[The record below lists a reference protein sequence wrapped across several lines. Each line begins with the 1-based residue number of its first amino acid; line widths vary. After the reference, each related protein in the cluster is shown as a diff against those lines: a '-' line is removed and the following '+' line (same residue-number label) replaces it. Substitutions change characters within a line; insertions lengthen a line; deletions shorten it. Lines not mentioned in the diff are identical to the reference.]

1 MPLKKG
7 GTKRETHV
15 NSRIP
20 STKPG
25 IEARPLTT
33 LRRSVEAAWAGLLI
47 GAVCGLSPTLGL
59 ADASPE
65 NADPTRACAG
75 IGRVAQDLAELKQEG
90 ASNDYAVR
98 SVAGQLAKSGLTG
111 SHVRRNYKPI
121 VAIVAQVLDNPA
133 ISSLSAQSQRLLTE
147 ALCEDTTG
155 FKDLGNIEQ
164 SLSNSYQRLRA
175 CEDDLGQAEPVR
187 LRSLRDCVEA
197 DQAG

>member
-1 MPLKKG
+1 MPLKRA
-7 GTKRETHV
+7 GTERETHV

-20 STKPG
+20 SRKPG
-25 IEARPLTT
+25 IETRPLTT
-33 LRRSVEAAWAGLLI
+33 IRRPVEAAWASLLV
-47 GAVCGLSPTLGL
+47 GALCGLSPTLGL

-147 ALCEDTTG
+147 ALCEDTMG

-164 SLSNSYQRLRA
+164 SLSNSYQRLRE

-187 LRSLRDCVEA
+187 LRALRDCVEE

>member
-1 MPLKKG
+1 M
-7 GTKRETHV
+7 

-20 STKPG
+20 SPKPG
-25 IEARPLTT
+25 IETRPLTT
-33 LRRSVEAAWAGLLI
+33 IRRPVETAWAGLLI

-59 ADASPE
+59 ANASPE

-147 ALCEDTTG
+147 ALCEDTMG

-164 SLSNSYQRLRA
+164 SLSNSYQRLRE

-187 LRSLRDCVEA
+187 LRALRDCVEE